1 MLKFSNFKGL
11 QEAVRMT
18 PAELDKVNS
27 ITKEPRIDILIR
39 LIQKGDPVELAKGG
53 NVTIENTPELIQ
65 QLKDFKSSTQS
76 KKMAIPFLTTDG
88 KNYTTSDLGKSS
100 VFGGGGGS
108 GGGSLN
114 TKITESH
121 QCVMCQAMLDHGL
134 QDEEFF
140 TPEILTDAY
149 KKVFV
154 DATLD
159 EVLTVEGAWFSS
171 SHLSAYEL
179 INKKYI
185 HKNMTFHR
193 NDKKMKL
200 IYALKDFAYKNSNI
214 KAMKDDKWNPGD
226 IWAIDKSFDIKSLP
240 TDSIRSLNEGILEAF
255 SNKML
260 VGISLKLVKKTAKIT
275 EYNIKLPPDTD
286 DHKLEKILFQGEKRG
301 DFWSNK
307 GATIKY
313 DDGKMALKD
322 NSPGANVKAE
332 IILKT
337 ARGGGAS
344 WGVMQDATK
353 QVFRKNLP
361 AHKQG
366 IYFIAKKIATKKDKK
381 GIAIFWKLY
390 NHFYKND
397 KYEDFEKNLLSK
409 DTNWIS
415 SKLGCLYVCYYVDL
429 NTGTKAN
436 RWITKI
442 VNYAGSNA
450 ADSSAYVKVYT

>member
-53 NVTIENTPELIQ
+53 NITIENTPELIQ
-65 QLKDFKSSTQS
+65 QLKDFKASTQN

-88 KNYTTSDLGKSS
+88 KSYTTSDLGKSS

-179 INKKYI
+179 IKKKYI

-381 GIAIFWKLY
+381 GIAVFWKLY

-442 VNYAGSNA
+442 VNYAGSKA
-450 ADSSAYVKVYT
+450 EDSSAYVKVYT